1 MCTGYIPNR
10 RSNIDVV
17 VVVVVG
23 GGGGGGGGGVCCL
36 FVVCLLFVCSSV
48 RLFACLSV
56 WLVVAL
62 VVALVVPV
70 VVPVVLLVLLVL
82 DVVVA
87 AGWHMLASPV
97 LVLRHFVPS
106 LIARRHFRCGL
117 RRHQDT

>member
-1 MCTGYIPNR
+1 M
-10 RSNIDVV
+10 VFV
-17 VVVVVG
+17 
-23 GGGGGGGGGVCCL
+23 VCCL
-36 FVVCLLFVCSSV
+36 FVVCLLFVCCLFVV
-48 RLFACLSV
+48 RLFVCSSV
-56 WLVVAL
+56 WLVVARVVARVVAL

-87 AGWHMLASPV
+87 VGWHMLASPV